1 MYTIH
6 DLGPLSH
13 PMAVNDAGQVVGY
26 TDVGNTAHHA
36 FFWDSG
42 DMIDLDDNWK
52 PHTEAA
58 FSVSKDGE
66 VVGGTSLVSD
76 TKAAGPA
83 FFCRE
88 PLAKNPTLLPLDTVT
103 SIARGIN
110 KLGAIAGQR
119 QLPGEAWQPVY
130 WPSYQDPPT
139 LLASTQPGLGGKAG
153 AINEHGVIV
162 GRATID
168 NVGNIGNFV
177 GCLWKTFE
185 DPPQPLDPPPGF
197 PQSYAWAVSDNGP
210 GEGNARPSAVGIYG
224 PGVANGINPVE
235 VALPPAKSPIRYA
248 CRWDPVPD
256 KGKWKYAV
264 KPLFPGLVISFG
276 FAINKKGDVVGTF
289 FDPLVVDPKDV
300 LKGQRA
306 FYGAAD
312 WPQPLDLTNCIENN
326 PGWTLKTARGINKQG
341 QIVGEGVIKGQTQA
355 HGFLLTLA

>member
-58 FSVSKDGE
+58 FSVSKDGQ

-185 DPPQPLDPPPGF
+185 DPPRHWTLRPGF
-197 PQSYAWAVSDNGP
+197 LRVMRG
-210 GEGNARPSAVGIYG
+210 PSATMARGRETPG
-224 PGVANGINPVE
+224 PARWESTGPEWLTGSTPWRLHCRRQSRRFATLAAGTRSRTRANGSTQS
-235 VALPPAKSPIRYA
+235 SPFFQA
-248 CRWDPVPD
+248 WSLASASP
-256 KGKWKYAV
+256 
-264 KPLFPGLVISFG
+264 ST
-276 FAINKKGDVVGTF
+276 KKEM
-289 FDPLVVDPKDV
+289 
-300 LKGQRA
+300 
-306 FYGAAD
+306 
-312 WPQPLDLTNCIENN
+312 WS
-326 PGWTLKTARGINKQG
+326 ARSLIPS
-341 QIVGEGVIKGQTQA
+341 
-355 HGFLLTLA
+355 LLTPKTS